1 MSLSAKTHTTGD
13 GISKTTTDTTTDRT
27 ASAHHGTGADITVR
41 STVLITAHTTTITG
55 TVGDIIT
62 LGAATAITILGTTED
77 TMADSTILGTMTHGI
92 TEDTGE
98 DTGENTTAITDIWD
112 GMTHGTTTI
121 TDGIILTTVR
131 RTLWEVLTSNLVIT
145 DSVRI
150 QREDR
155 SHQAIRQD
163 LQ

>member
-62 LGAATAITILGTTED
+62 LGAATATTVITILGTTED

-98 DTGENTTAITDIWD
+98 DTTAITDIWD

-155 SHQAIRQD
+155 SHQAIRQG